1 MDTEGVLLVSRRE
14 AARLLGISL
23 RSLDGL
29 ISNRQLEVR
38 RIGRRVMIE
47 TRILNRFAR
56 RDHPTQLVCDAKTN

>member
-1 MDTEGVLLVSRRE
+1 MNTEGILLVSRRD

-29 ISNRQLEVR
+29 VSNGQLEVR

-47 TRILNRFAR
+47 TRILNQFAR
-56 RDHPTQLVCDAKTN
+56 RDHPTQLVSKARAN